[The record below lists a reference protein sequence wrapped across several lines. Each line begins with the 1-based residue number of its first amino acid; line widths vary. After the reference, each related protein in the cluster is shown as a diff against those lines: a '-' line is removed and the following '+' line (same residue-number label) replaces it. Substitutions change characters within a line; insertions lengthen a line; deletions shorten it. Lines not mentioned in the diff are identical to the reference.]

1 MSRTLT
7 WRVGAW
13 LAIIAVV
20 AGGTACG
27 DSQPPDTASST
38 SPVGPGTFAAGAR
51 DSSTP
56 PAVRRLPERLRAEL
70 ALFRSSPEGLP
81 IQVKQ
86 ALRDHST
93 NGLNWSLAQR
103 VPRAPW
109 RAWIVPG
116 RGVVCLLHV
125 QPQTGAIGQ
134 ACTATGRL
142 LRDGMF
148 VASLAAD
155 PSQAD
160 GAFASSRA
168 EPGRRVVF
176 GVVPDRART
185 VRVHTPGVTPATA
198 QVSENS
204 FALRDETD
212 APPETITFIR

>member
-1 MSRTLT
+1 MNVENPDLARRRLARDHRSRRGRYGL
-7 WRVGAW
+7 WG
-13 LAIIAVV
+13 LA
-20 AGGTACG
+20 
-27 DSQPPDTASST
+27 
-38 SPVGPGTFAAGAR
+38 AAGY
-51 DSSTP
+51 
-56 PAVRRLPERLRAEL
+56 RLLHKPRGSWDIRSRAEL

>member
-116 RGVVCLLHV
+116 RVLHLGLL
-125 QPQTGAIGQ
+125 PGLQ
-134 ACTATGRL
+134 ASRL
-142 LRDGMF
+142 VPRDHQEQQHHQCR
-148 VASLAAD
+148 D
-155 PSQAD
+155 I
-160 GAFASSRA
+160 
-168 EPGRRVVF
+168 RRR
-176 GVVPDRART
+176 GD
-185 VRVHTPGVTPATA
+185 
-198 QVSENS
+198 
-204 FALRDETD
+204 LL
-212 APPETITFIR
+212 